1 MHPPPRPGRYTKAV
15 PSDAARI
22 LRLEVPV
29 ICLLGER
36 QMPLGDVVSLQP
48 GGIIEL
54 PKKADEELT
63 LVVNNRP
70 VATGTAVKVGENF
83 GIKLA
88 YIGDVK
94 ARIEAMGKPEDDAKA
109 AEEAAAAAL
118 AEKMLAGQV

>member
-1 MHPPPRPGRYTKAV
+1 MGNM
-15 PSDAARI
+15 PSESSRI

-36 QMPLGDVVSLQP
+36 QMALADVVSLQP

-54 PKKADEELT
+54 AKKADEELT

-83 GIKLA
+83 GVKLT

-94 ARIEAMGKPEDDAKA
+94 ARIAAMCK
-109 AEEAAAAAL
+109 
-118 AEKMLAGQV
+118 

>member
-1 MHPPPRPGRYTKAV
+1 MA
-15 PSDAARI
+15 
-22 LRLEVPV
+22 
-29 ICLLGER
+29 LGE
-36 QMPLGDVVSLQP
+36 VVAMQP

-54 PKKADEELT
+54 PKKSDEELT

-94 ARIEAMGKPEDDAKA
+94 ARIEALGKPADDAAA
-109 AEEAAAAAL
+109 AEEAAANAL
-118 AEKMLAGQV
+118 AEKLLAGQL

>member
-1 MHPPPRPGRYTKAV
+1 MPAETT
-15 PSDAARI
+15 RI

-29 ICLLGER
+29 ICLLAER
-36 QMPLGDVVSLQP
+36 PMALAEVVSLQP

-54 PKKADEELT
+54 AKKADEELT

-94 ARIEAMGKPEDDAKA
+94 ARLAAMCK
-109 AEEAAAAAL
+109 
-118 AEKMLAGQV
+118 

>member
-1 MHPPPRPGRYTKAV
+1 MPGDT
-15 PSDAARI
+15 ARI

-36 QMPLGDVVSLQP
+36 KMALGDVVSMQP

-54 PKKADEELT
+54 PKKSDEELT

-83 GIKLA
+83 GIKLT

-94 ARIEAMGKPEDDAKA
+94 ARIEAMGKPGDSAADAD
-109 AEEAAAAAL
+109 EAAANAL
-118 AEKMLAGQV
+118 AERMLAGQL

>member
-1 MHPPPRPGRYTKAV
+1 M

-36 QMPLGDVVSLQP
+36 QMPLGDVCALQP

-94 ARIEAMGKPEDDAKA
+94 ARIEAMGKNDADDAKA

-118 AEKMLAGQV
+118 ADKLLAGQL

>member
-1 MHPPPRPGRYTKAV
+1 M